1 MNDIKFE
8 GLEDILAEIE
18 QIADTSNL
26 EAALG
31 KACAMVERSAKQ
43 KAPKGEGTLRRSITS
58 KVEDMQGVVFT
69 PLFYAPYVEYGTGIY
84 AEEGKGRQDVP
95 WVYVEG
101 STKEGSSS
109 KTYTEQEAEAAVQ
122 YLRSK
127 GLEAYKS
134 YGRKPEP
141 FMRPALY
148 ENREEILKIIKGGLL
163 ND

>member
-1 MNDIKFE
+1 MSIQLE
-8 GLEDILAEIE
+8 GLEDILASIE
-18 QIADTSNL
+18 QVADTTNL
-26 EAALG
+26 DDALG

-43 KAPKGEGTLRRSITS
+43 KAPKGEGALRRSITS
-58 KVEDMQGVVFT
+58 KVEDNQGVVFT

-84 AEEGKGRQDVP
+84 AEDGKGRQNVP

-101 STKEGSSS
+101 STKESSSS
-109 KTYTEQEAEAAVQ
+109 KTYTEQEAEATVQ

-148 ENREEILKIIKGGLL
+148 ENREKILELIKGELV